1 MFGFKNLLALIGLA
15 VVAFVGAGYYLGWY
29 SIGAQ
34 ADSQG
39 HQEFKIQ
46 VDASK
51 VESDV
56 TKGEQKVVKALQ
68 KQGVV
73 QSQTP
78 PLPVQQS
85 LPGMPPSVPAGQV
98 SIPSQPSTPQQW
110 PAQVAPPPPPVDTY
124 NLPR

>member
-1 MFGFKNLLALIGLA
+1 MLGFKNLLALVGLA

-39 HQEFKIQ
+39 HQQFNIQ

-56 TKGEQKVVKALQ
+56 SKADQKVVKALQ
-68 KQGVV
+68 KQGAV
-73 QSQTP
+73 QVQAPP
-78 PLPVQQS
+78 PLPAQPP
-85 LPGMPPSVPAGQV
+85 LPGMPPSVPPA
-98 SIPSQPSTPQQW
+98 PSS
-110 PAQVAPPPPPVDTY
+110 PVDTY
-124 NLPR
+124 DLPR